1 MIYNR
6 KEVKINMKNF
16 DVKKLLVLI
25 VIIAVVI
32 LGIFLISKGISSKVK
47 SKENE
52 LKTYESYVLD
62 YYVNLTAGANT
73 LYSGYDLIYGQD
85 KITIKSLDQQAM
97 INTAA
102 SYVSLSENKTDINYS
117 EIVNAYID
125 KYPNIKEANLVSIDD
140 LKVAMEELFGITNFA
155 PVNIEHTFLYP
166 ITYTYLDKHNVYMI
180 EYKTENLVSDNL
192 HTMEY
197 SLVETKKEKDKIITR
212 VAVAYVLKDNTE
224 ATSYTYTKDRNNENI
239 IVEKVEEFPKD
250 KINEFDQFDFTLVKN
265 DKGKYI
271 LESIEKVK

>member
-1 MIYNR
+1 
-6 KEVKINMKNF
+6 MKNF

-192 HTMEY
+192 RTMEY

-212 VAVAYVLKDNTE
+212 VAVAYVLKDNAE